1 MTERSKKN
9 KEIKKII
16 IINIKYYLNYIID
29 ILNKKRQKYKVEEK
43 RKFVYK
49 SNCERNKIVEV
60 DCQGTKKIIIN
71 FEKEK
76 NKIKIIDK

>member
-1 MTERSKKN
+1 MTERSKRN

-43 RKFVYK
+43 IKSVFK
-49 SNCERNKIVEV
+49 SNWERNKTDEE
-60 DCQGTKKIIIN
+60 DCQGTKKIKIN

>member
-43 RKFVYK
+43 RKSEYY
-49 SNCERNKIVEV
+49 SNWERNRIVEE
-60 DCQGTKKIIIN
+60 DW
-71 FEKEK
+71 
-76 NKIKIIDK
+76 

>member
-43 RKFVYK
+43 RKSVYK
-49 SNCERNKIVEV
+49 SNWERNKIVEV
-60 DCQGTKKIIIN
+60 DA
-71 FEKEK
+71 
-76 NKIKIIDK
+76 

>member
-43 RKFVYK
+43 RKSVYK
-49 SNCERNKIVEV
+49 SNWERNKIVEE
-60 DCQGTKKIIIN
+60 D
-71 FEKEK
+71 
-76 NKIKIIDK
+76 

>member
-1 MTERSKKN
+1 MRFMTERSKKN

-43 RKFVYK
+43 RKPVWK
-49 SNCERNKIVEV
+49 SNCERNKIVEEN
-60 DCQGTKKIIIN
+60 C
-71 FEKEK
+71 
-76 NKIKIIDK
+76 

>member
-43 RKFVYK
+43 RKSIYK
-49 SNCERNKIVEV
+49 SICERNNIV
-60 DCQGTKKIIIN
+60 
-71 FEKEK
+71 KE
-76 NKIKIIDK
+76 D

>member
-29 ILNKKRQKYKVEEK
+29 ILNVKKQKYHIEGK
-43 RKFVYK
+43 RKSVFK
-49 SNCERNKIVEV
+49 SKCERNKIAEE
-60 DCQGTKKIIIN
+60 DC
-71 FEKEK
+71 
-76 NKIKIIDK
+76 

>member
-43 RKFVYK
+43 RKLVFK
-49 SNCERNKIVEV
+49 SNCERNKIVE
-60 DCQGTKKIIIN
+60 
-71 FEKEK
+71 
-76 NKIKIIDK
+76 

>member
-1 MTERSKKN
+1 MQKK
-9 KEIKKII
+9 I

-29 ILNKKRQKYKVEEK
+29 ILNEKKQTFHIYHIKEK
-43 RKFVYK
+43 RKSVYK
-49 SNCERNKIVEV
+49 SNWERNKIVEV

-76 NKIKIIDK
+76 NKIKIIDIDK

>member
-1 MTERSKKN
+1 MTERSKKY

-43 RKFVYK
+43 RKSVYK
-49 SNCERNKIVEV
+49 SNWERNKIVEV
-60 DCQGTKKIIIN
+60 DC
-71 FEKEK
+71 
-76 NKIKIIDK
+76 

>member
-43 RKFVYK
+43 RKSVYK
-49 SNCERNKIVEV
+49 SNWERNKIVEE
-60 DCQGTKKIIIN
+60 DC
-71 FEKEK
+71 
-76 NKIKIIDK
+76 

>member
-1 MTERSKKN
+1 MQKK
-9 KEIKKII
+9 I

-29 ILNKKRQKYKVEEK
+29 VLGEKRRKYKVEEK
-43 RKFVYK
+43 RKSVYEC
-49 SNCERNKIVEV
+49 NWERNKIDEE

-76 NKIKIIDK
+76 NKIKINDK

>member
-29 ILNKKRQKYKVEEK
+29 ILNEKKQIYHIYHIKEK
-43 RKFVYK
+43 RKLVFK
-49 SNCERNKIVEV
+49 SNCERNKIVEE
-60 DCQGTKKIIIN
+60 D
-71 FEKEK
+71 
-76 NKIKIIDK
+76 

>member
-1 MTERSKKN
+1 MQKK
-9 KEIKKII
+9 I

-29 ILNKKRQKYKVEEK
+29 ILDEKKQKYHIEGK
-43 RKFVYK
+43 RKSVFK
-49 SNCERNKIVEV
+49 SNCERNKIVEE